1 MQAKR
6 AILLTGTP
14 ALSRP
19 IELFNLLNWYSVYLL
34 YWYKSTNFDAFFKSL
49 LPTLLPIEF
58 FNLSSTGMISN
69 LLNWYAQP

>member
-34 YWYKSTNFDAFFKSL
+34 YWYKSANFDAFLKSL
-49 LPTLLPIEF
+49 LPTLLPIES
-58 FNLSSTGMISN
+58 LSSSTGMISN
-69 LLNWYAQP
+69 LLNWSAEP

>member
-34 YWYKSTNFDAFFKSL
+34 YWYKSANFDAFLKSL

-58 FNLSSTGMISN
+58 FNP
-69 LLNWYAQP
+69 LNWYDI